1 MSTQKKLRLLKST
14 IRSMESVLVAYS
26 GGVDSSFLLKISKDC
41 LKNKMLAVTAVSE
54 TYTKKELEFAKRFC
68 RQFDIKHKIIKTHEL
83 SDVNFNSNPKDRCY
97 FCKKELFS
105 RLKKIAFKNRI
116 KNIVDATNADDRF
129 DFRPG
134 AKAKRELCVRSPLD
148 EINITKK
155 EIRSLSKKFRLS
167 SWGRPQMACLASRMQ
182 YGTTI
187 TRERLRRIEKAED
200 FIRENLG
207 IGGNIRVRDYGDL
220 ARIEV
225 DKADIPKLIKADGFM
240 MRLKRLGFRYVTVD
254 LEGYRTGSM
263 NEKKTQFTERS
274 ERKLYV

>member
-1 MSTQKKLRLLKST
+1 MPTQKKLRFLKSA
-14 IRSMESVLVAYS
+14 IKNMESVLVAYS

-41 LKNKMLAVTAVSE
+41 LRGKMLAVTAVSE
-54 TYTKKELEFAKRFC
+54 TYTRKELEFAKGFC
-68 RQFDIKHKIIKTHEL
+68 RQFNIKHIIIKTHEL
-83 SDVNFNSNPKDRCY
+83 NNRNFNSNSRDRCY

-105 RLKKIAFKNRI
+105 RLKKIASKNRI
-116 KNIVDATNADDRF
+116 NNIIDATNADDRF

-134 AKAKRELCVRSPLD
+134 AKAKRELGVRSPLD
-148 EINITKK
+148 EINITKR
-155 EIRSLSKKFRLS
+155 EIRSLSKKFRLP
-167 SWGRPQMACLASRMQ
+167 SWDRPQMACLASRVQ

-225 DKADIPKLIKADGFM
+225 DKSNIPKLIKANGFM

-263 NEKKTQFTERS
+263 NPVLSKYKKNKKELG
-274 ERKLYV
+274 E

>member
-1 MSTQKKLRLLKST
+1 MSTQKKLRFLRST
-14 IRSMESVLVAYS
+14 IKSMESVLVAYS

-41 LKNKMLAVTAVSE
+41 LRGKMLAVTAVSG
-54 TYTKKELEFAKRFC
+54 TYTRKELEFAKGFC
-68 RQFDIKHKIIKTHEL
+68 RQFNIKHIIIKTHEL
-83 SDVNFNSNPKDRCY
+83 RDRNFNSNPRDRCY

-134 AKAKRELCVRSPLD
+134 AKAKRELGVRSPLD

-155 EIRSLSKKFRLS
+155 EIRSLSKKFRLP

-225 DKADIPKLIKADGFM
+225 DKTNLPKLIKANGFM

-263 NEKKTQFTERS
+263 NRS
-274 ERKLYV
+274 G